1 MEEDLTAYSCTKE
14 IRHEISITIR
24 ESNNYIKA
32 PVIKLSENCYAV
44 YGRPTASNPLGFC
57 HVKQKVDDGH
67 FVCSGKDCN
76 GIMSKAKQTR
86 VKAICPH
93 LHMLKCALKLRSDKD
108 VTKQEEQ
115 DVRSPVNVSGDVIPD
130 VVADEQLG
138 NESISR
144 RSSVLLA
151 LSRKIP
157 YNVSKDVLE
166 RISKLDANCL
176 LGLVNKGWP
185 EEFAPHNTDCQLC
198 NSDVSS
204 AIRHPGQKGKS
215 YLLTELNSFKTIAI
229 KVKVCQNKECKA
241 IHQSLPYDIGK

>member
-1 MEEDLTAYSCTKE
+1 MEEDLTGYSCTKE
-14 IRHEISITIR
+14 IRQEIRQEISITIR

-57 HVKQKVDDGH
+57 HVQQKVDDGH
-67 FVCSGKDCN
+67 FVCSGKDCH

-115 DVRSPVNVSGDVIPD
+115 DVRSPVTVSVDVIPD

-144 RSSVLLA
+144 RSSVRLA
-151 LSRKIP
+151 LFRKIP

-166 RISKLDANCL
+166 RISK
-176 LGLVNKGWP
+176 
-185 EEFAPHNTDCQLC
+185 
-198 NSDVSS
+198 
-204 AIRHPGQKGKS
+204 KGKS
-215 YLLTELNSFKTIAI
+215 YLLTELNSFKTIVI

-241 IHQSLPYDIGK
+241 MHQSLPYDIGK